1 MLKMHDAINRHDF
14 VGPLG
19 QAGACGGNAAIGS
32 LFFLMHKTFSTN
44 NFWQP
49 KTSYKRRLCDGSNT
63 PTATADAKTASA
75 A

>member
-1 MLKMHDAINRHDF
+1 MLNMHDAINRHDF

-19 QAGACGGNAAIGS
+19 QAVACGGNAAIGS
-32 LFFLMHKTFSTN
+32 LFFLMHKTVSTN

-63 PTATADAKTASA
+63 PTAAAKTASA